1 MAKGKPTGFIQA
13 ANAERAAEQGIKN
26 IMARLKA
33 GYMQPG
39 GYRNKAYMDA
49 DHRMLTIYLNR

>member
-1 MAKGKPTGFIQA
+1 MAKGKPIGFIQA
-13 ANAERAAEQGIKN
+13 ANAECAAEQGIKN

-33 GYMQPG
+33 GYMKPG
-39 GYRNKAYMDA
+39 GYRNKASMDA